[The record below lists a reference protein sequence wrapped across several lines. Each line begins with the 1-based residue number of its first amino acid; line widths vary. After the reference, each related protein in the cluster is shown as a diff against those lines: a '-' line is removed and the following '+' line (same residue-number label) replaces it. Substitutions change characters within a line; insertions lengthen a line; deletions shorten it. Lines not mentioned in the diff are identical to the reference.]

1 MARIRIEELPPADN
15 LMPEEMEQIFGAGRT
30 SFRPMLEGLETRDL
44 MASHSHGALL
54 PGLTAGARPL
64 GSHTGQALPAHT
76 PQVLG
81 LQASYGQQ
89 QVADLS
95 GLSVIEALKAGSN
108 WIIYEPI
115 TSYAGQRVGEA
126 QIRKELQMLYD
137 RGFRGLVTYAFDN
150 GREEIPRIAKEIG
163 FQQVIA
169 GVWAVQNYQGEKAN
183 LTPARL
189 QYIDG
194 LVVGNEVRLRNDYS
208 LDELRRRVNEIKALS
223 GKPTTTAD
231 AWHLYTQGGEPALM
245 QIGDWVFPNLHPFHE
260 KNWKDAHKDPAKGFE
275 FLSNVLRE
283 HFSAAK
289 TGGKLVALHESW
301 WPSAQDD
308 KIGDETYQ
316 GSGTPAN
323 QKRYFELLAQS
334 GVVFVYGEAFDQSW
348 KDNEGDVDAMGRF
361 GAHWGLWHDTTTAKD
376 VVGAI
381 QTGYR
386 PGYRR

>member
-1 MARIRIEELPPADN
+1 MARIRMEDLSPADN
-15 LMPEEMEQIFGAGRT
+15 LMPEEMGQILGAGRT
-30 SFRPMLEGLETRDL
+30 FFRPTLEVLETRDL
-44 MASHSHGALL
+44 MAAHFGGALL
-54 PGLTAGARPL
+54 PGLTAGASPL
-64 GSHTGQALPAHT
+64 GSLMGQALPAHT

-89 QVADLS
+89 QVANLK

-108 WIIYEPI
+108 WITYEPI
-115 TSYAGQRVGEA
+115 TSHPGQQVGET
-126 QIRKELQMLYD
+126 QIRNELQILYN
-137 RGFRGLVTYAFDN
+137 RGFRGLVTYAFYN

-169 GVWAVQNYQGEKAN
+169 GLWAVQNYQGEKAN
-183 LTPARL
+183 LTPERL

-194 LVVGNEVRLRNDYS
+194 LVVGNEVRHRNDYS
-208 LDELRRRVNEIKALS
+208 LDELRCRVNEIKALS
-223 GKPTTTAD
+223 NKPTTTAD

-245 QIGDWVFPNLHPFHE
+245 QIGDWVFPNLHPFYE
-260 KNWKDAHKDPAKGFE
+260 RNWPEAHRSPEKGFE
-275 FLSNVLRE
+275 FLTNVLAE
-283 HFSAAK
+283 HFNAAK

-301 WPSAQDD
+301 WPSAQDG
-308 KIGDETYQ
+308 KIGDQTYE

-348 KDNEGDVDAMGRF
+348 KGNEGNVPDMGRF
-361 GAHWGLWHDTTTAKD
+361 GTHWGLWHDTTTAKD

-386 PGYRR
+386 PGYRP